1 MQKFWSG
8 VNVMNKSLSLLI
20 EHTLE
25 LNAIET
31 CSRINM
37 EFVSWFGHVIIL
49 DDKSSLKLFFC
60 LFKSQNFKLVT
71 VGLWSGDPV
80 GKSKQHWLQ
89 SSANL
94 FFFFTFLV
102 FIHSE
107 SSLSSSSFLSPLSS
121 AAVVLVVVFV
131 VVDDVVVVDV
141 DHKSRRHFLLFKT
154 NKQILQ
160 FLEKLFSLGVFIFV
174 DGLRRL
180 RRRRSQTT
188 LKAAF
193 SLWEYFAISTRRV
206 TNVNVSNQSSK
217 FVLYPW
223 NSCKK
228 YILKLTEYFLGAN
241 YGADDVT
248 T

>member
-1 MQKFWSG
+1 MTKVLW
-8 VNVMNKSLSLLI
+8 
-20 EHTLE
+20 
-25 LNAIET
+25 
-31 CSRINM
+31 
-37 EFVSWFGHVIIL
+37 
-49 DDKSSLKLFFC
+49 KLFFF

-160 FLEKLFSLGVFIFV
+160 FLENCFLWAFSFSSTDCDVCAAV
-174 DGLRRL
+174 GLRRRWSL
-180 RRRRSQTT
+180 RFHSESILQ
-188 LKAAF
+188 
-193 SLWEYFAISTRRV
+193 
-206 TNVNVSNQSSK
+206 
-217 FVLYPW
+217 YPH
-223 NSCKK
+223 
-228 YILKLTEYFLGAN
+228 IMLEM
-241 YGADDVT
+241 
-248 T
+248 